1 MHENALLVGSGWF
14 VTEVVTSADYTRCGV
29 TNLVSRASPPTLLSI
44 VKQNSLPTAK
54 TAIAGLTASG
64 VQRQHHGLRISE
76 AEKVVLSPSCR
87 VLGLHDSNGK
97 LLKSLLRELKYIN
110 LTRMIV
116 FTCFLSR

>member
-1 MHENALLVGSGWF
+1 MQENALLVGSGWF
-14 VTEVVTSADYTRCGV
+14 VTEVVTSADYTRCSV

-44 VKQNSLPTAK
+44 VKQNSLP